1 MSKQV
6 IRRNLSRRTRCVS
19 SEFLK
24 EKLADLEARMKQ
36 LETTLAD
43 QAFRLARRI
52 GTLERGSAYV
62 QVRDGS

>member
-6 IRRNLSRRTRCVS
+6 IRRNLPRRTRYVS
-19 SEFLK
+19 SAFLE
-24 EKLADLEARMKQ
+24 EKLADLEARMEQ

-62 QVRDGS
+62 QVRGSS